1 MKRHATILLGIL
13 CISVPWASAATNS
26 LLTIKVISANT
37 ESTPLH
43 DENNG
48 APKDCSNFDYSAYCH
63 HSRSAI
69 VRQTMVV
76 QDSNGKTYTIA
87 CTVDTIWSKC
97 VSLPVGG
104 VFSVEQI
111 KRGIRVWYP
120 NAKGKEVK
128 QTYALVPADEVRP
141 GTPAA
146 EEESLPTVP
155 ANSADTPATAAVLQS
170 STAQSSSAV
179 RFTSTPAGA
188 EISVDGNYVGNT
200 PSTIAVG
207 PGKHFIVLAMPGF
220 SKWKRELLVSSGS
233 DVTLTATLQK
243 TSH

>member
-1 MKRHATILLGIL
+1 MKRHATVLLGIL
-13 CISVPWASAATNS
+13 CISVPWASAATKS
-26 LLTIKVISANT
+26 PLTIKVISANT
-37 ESTPLH
+37 ELTPLH

-48 APKDCSNFDYSAYCH
+48 APKDCSNMDYSAYCH
-63 HSRSAI
+63 HSRNAI
-69 VRQTMVV
+69 VRHTMVV

-87 CTVDTIWSKC
+87 CAVDTISSKC

-128 QTYALVPADEVRP
+128 QTYALPADEVRP

-146 EEESLPTVP
+146 EEESLPAVP
-155 ANSADTPATAAVLQS
+155 ANSAGTPATAAVLQS
-170 STAQSSSAV
+170 STAQSSTAV

-188 EISVDGNYVGNT
+188 EIRVDGNYVGNT
-200 PSTIAVG
+200 PSTIEVG
-207 PGKHFIVLAMPGF
+207 PGRHFVVLALPGF

-243 TSH
+243 NRH

>member
-13 CISVPWASAATNS
+13 CISVSWASAATKTP
-26 LLTIKVISANT
+26 LTIKVISANT

-43 DENNG
+43 DDNNG
-48 APKDCSNFDYSAYCH
+48 APKDCGIMDYSAYCH

-69 VRQTMVV
+69 VRHTMVV
-76 QDSNGKTYTIA
+76 QESNGKTYTIA

-104 VFSVEQI
+104 VFSIEQI
-111 KRGIRVWYP
+111 KRGIRVSYP
-120 NAKGKEVK
+120 NAKGKVVK
-128 QTYALVPADEVRP
+128 QTYALVPADEVRS
-141 GTPAA
+141 GTPVA
-146 EEESLPTVP
+146 EEKSLAAAP

-170 STAQSSSAV
+170 STAV

-207 PGKHFIVLAMPGF
+207 PGKHFVVLAMPGF